1 MSEPTVLLLLM
12 TRDTVPTD
20 TFAIRATSLTVGRA
34 GCEPRETALA
44 DLICFFGMLTAQ
56 EGDCAIYH
64 GHGLLSAF
72 SRNRR
77 ELGEV
82 FNETFH

>member
-1 MSEPTVLLLLM
+1 V
-12 TRDTVPTD
+12 
-20 TFAIRATSLTVGRA
+20 
-34 GCEPRETALA
+34 TALT

-56 EGDCAIYH
+56 NGDCAIYH

-72 SRNRR
+72 SRNDR
-77 ELGEV
+77 ELGGV